1 MKKCISLFL
10 DFDGV
15 LTGMRG
21 SMFDKMDL
29 FLDWYL
35 NTNDV
40 DIVIS
45 SSWKHS
51 FSIPELESFF
61 TRKIK
66 IVGKTPDINDGVD
79 RWLEIEQYINDN
91 AIEHFFIL
99 DDNPYIFNKIPE
111 SVKEN
116 NIYYT
121 DSNIGLTTS
130 DVIQISHKI
139 NLIRNKIHHGLNDNF
154 ELN

>member
-1 MKKCISLFL
+1 MKKRISLFL

-35 NTNDV
+35 KND
-40 DIVIS
+40 DIEIVIS

-51 FSIPELESFF
+51 FAIPELESFF

-66 IVGKTPDINDGVD
+66 IVGKTPDINDGFD
-79 RWLEIEQYINDN
+79 RWLEIEQYINQH
-91 AIEHFFIL
+91 AIEHFLIL
-99 DDNPYIFNKIPE
+99 DDNPYIFNNIPE
-111 SVKEN
+111 SIKEN

-121 DSNIGLTTS
+121 DSNLGLTT
-130 DVIQISHKI
+130 DDIIKISNKI
-139 NLIRNKIHHGLNDNF
+139 NGIRNKIHQGLNDSF
-154 ELN
+154 VLN